1 MADDRLKKGTRE
13 MQDAHRER
21 IKTGNLIN
29 RLQKNAFGELI
40 NTETKQPTEMTAG
53 QIKSAEI
60 LLKKTL
66 PDLKS
71 VEISGNALLD
81 ILMQAKIAPSY
92 TAEEWEE
99 LLKARRGT

>member
-1 MADDRLKKGTRE
+1 MAVEPRKMGTRE
-13 MQDAHRER
+13 MQDAHRKR

-29 RLQKNAFGELI
+29 RLQKNADGELI
-40 NTETKQPTEMTAG
+40 CPYTKERIEMTAG

-71 VEISGNALLD
+71 VEISGDALLD
-81 ILMQAKIAPSY
+81 ILVQARIAPAY
-92 TAEEWEE
+92 TPEEWEE

>member
-1 MADDRLKKGTRE
+1 MAVEPRKMGTRE

-29 RLQKNAFGELI
+29 RLQKNADGELI
-40 NTETKQPTEMTAG
+40 CPYTKERIEMTAG